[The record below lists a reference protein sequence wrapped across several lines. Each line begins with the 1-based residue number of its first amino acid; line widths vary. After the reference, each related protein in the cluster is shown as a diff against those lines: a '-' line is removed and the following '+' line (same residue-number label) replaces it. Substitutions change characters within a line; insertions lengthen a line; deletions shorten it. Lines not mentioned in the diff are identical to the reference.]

1 MKKLLI
7 LQGLLVQS
15 LSLISSEFES
25 IDNILSNNIDK
36 PLIVGISHAKF
47 DQSLDILDYAD
58 KLKSTKPKNAT
69 TDTLFLSYKYKKLK
83 ISYESFES
91 SGTVERLTQP
101 KSLTTNVDGDSIY
114 LSYDIYETE
123 NNNLEIGLFNKEEK
137 QDPIIIDCYA
147 FGSTVV
153 GGSCD
158 EARLRVLD
166 SDIYKS
172 SGDLVY
178 EPVLKTAGNSDSKG
192 IYLRISPKS
201 LSLFDLTH
209 TFSYKVSN
217 INQSYSSAILN
228 TTDSFIRGLSI
239 DGRNAGELLDQFKL
253 ELPQETPWKE
263 NTFKYSLSNL
273 IPIGDKFGLSL
284 MYSFIKVKRDDY
296 LPNPNK
302 DDFTKNHL
310 LDLSVFYKANDYGIL
325 YLKLSASSNYLLG
338 ENPLAYNRRSSHL
351 FDHPYGQ
358 INAGLIINF

>member
-58 KLKSTKPKNAT
+58 KLESTKPKNAT

-253 ELPQETPWKE
+253 ELPQETPWK
-263 NTFKYSLSNL
+263 
-273 IPIGDKFGLSL
+273 
-284 MYSFIKVKRDDY
+284 
-296 LPNPNK
+296 
-302 DDFTKNHL
+302 
-310 LDLSVFYKANDYGIL
+310 
-325 YLKLSASSNYLLG
+325 
-338 ENPLAYNRRSSHL
+338 
-351 FDHPYGQ
+351 
-358 INAGLIINF
+358 